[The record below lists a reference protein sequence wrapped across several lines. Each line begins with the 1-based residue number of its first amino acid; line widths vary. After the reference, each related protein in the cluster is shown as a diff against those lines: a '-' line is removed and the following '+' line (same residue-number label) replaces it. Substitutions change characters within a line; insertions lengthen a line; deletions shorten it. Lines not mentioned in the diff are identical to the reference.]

1 MTISGP
7 TLTSCRYRCI
17 SRLAVTLSDRCCCLY
32 RSTGLPPVPSSLT
45 TLGNENRSRNSRS
58 GMYPPLELEPP
69 SAVASLELGRD
80 FGSEGISSLDIVENS
95 PFDDMISRVS
105 EQCRRANGPGEH
117 RGERAIGRSRLETT
131 KCQDQETDATTLNE
145 TVLFRVTLGSSR
157 AWRHLIP
164 VVAVRARRL
173 LSKASSLSPRYP
185 LITA

>member
-58 GMYPPLELEPP
+58 GMYPPLEPELP

-80 FGSEGISSLDIVENS
+80 LGSEGISSLDIVENS
-95 PFDDMISRVS
+95 PFDDMISHISKQRRTNDS
-105 EQCRRANGPGEH
+105 EEH
-117 RGERAIGRSRLETT
+117 RGERAIWAGCQKANSSETI
-131 KCQDQETDATTLNE
+131 
-145 TVLFRVTLGSSR
+145 LFRVTPRSSR
-157 AWRHLIP
+157 A
-164 VVAVRARRL
+164 
-173 LSKASSLSPRYP
+173 
-185 LITA
+185 

>member
-17 SRLAVTLSDRCCCLY
+17 SKLAVTLSDRCCCLY

-58 GMYPPLELEPP
+58 GMYPPLEPEPP

-105 EQCRRANGPGEH
+105 KQCHRANSSEGH
-117 RGERAIGRSRLETT
+117 RDERAVRISRQGITE
-131 KCQDQETDATTLNE
+131 CRETDATKLI
-145 TVLFRVTLGSSR
+145 RKQSS
-157 AWRHLIP
+157 
-164 VVAVRARRL
+164 
-173 LSKASSLSPRYP
+173 SG
-185 LITA
+185 